1 MCQHKTTTNI
11 LNFSAKSQLGQL
23 FAQAKIYNQINA
35 QFKPLLPDT
44 LKNLE
49 LCLIKDNVAT
59 LITNNSAIAF
69 RAKQQLAQ
77 IILLLQSIEQ
87 TKQIN
92 HIKIKVIIS
101 K

>member
-1 MCQHKTTTNI
+1 MYQHKPTTNI

-35 QFKPLLPDT
+35 QFQPLLPDT
-44 LKNLE
+44 LKSLE
-49 LCLIKDNVAT
+49 LCLIENDIAT

-69 RAKQQLAQ
+69 RAKQQLVQ
-77 IILLLQSIEQ
+77 IISLLQSIEQ
-87 TKQIN
+87 ASQIN
-92 HIKIKVIIS
+92 HIKIKVAIG